1 MIIKSI
7 ELNNFRIYK
16 GYHKIDLSITDKE
29 NIVIISGKNG
39 FGKTTFLMSLVW
51 CLYGR
56 QMCDV
61 DEIYRR
67 EIENNGNYK
76 KYIRNS
82 LNHTASEEG
91 STTFSVAI
99 TFSNV
104 TTIPEVTCNELKI
117 TRTYYTEGSQDENL
131 EILID
136 GMESE
141 LVDEIG
147 KEIFIRDFIM
157 PKEIAKFFFF
167 DAEKIVSLAEIHTE
181 EQQKEL
187 SRAYVEVLGIKQYQD
202 LKEDLEGYLN
212 KLKEETASYKDRT
225 ELERIGIDIEE
236 KNDENEEL
244 QKQLQDLQE
253 NSSLLRYNISL
264 LEEKLIKKGNII
276 TEEEFNELRSRK
288 EDLVKRVDNLQNE
301 LKTYFE
307 IIPFAMT
314 GELLVEVLEQVSNE
328 RKFINGSYDKDKAEE
343 ISSKII
349 DELINIEK
357 PNKFQISYDVQ
368 QFYVENFKLLL
379 KKYLGVEEIQK
390 EERVDIIHNYS
401 ESEVADLRQFANNIK
416 ISFKEKLNSIHI
428 DFIRAKNELNEINK
442 KVRLAEEKSEDA
454 LAKADREQKKKYQ
467 DVYDDLQQLIG
478 VKKQKIQ
485 DNDNFILQQTKRAN
499 SISERLELSKGN
511 LALGEEVGKTI
522 QVLKNFIETFK
533 REKAE
538 SLEKRIEEGL
548 DMLLHK
554 RELVKKVE
562 IKIIGDVVDINLKND
577 KDKYL
582 NKDTF
587 SKGEQQMYATVL
599 LKGLVDES
607 NISFPVFIDSPM
619 QKFDV
624 DHSNSIV
631 RYFYPKVSEQVI
643 IFPLLK
649 KEMTEEEYNLLLPN
663 VSKTYLIR
671 NENNISSFHS
681 VENKEDLFRVFEKE
695 YQNANEF

>member
-16 GYHKIDLSITDKE
+16 GYHKIDLSVTDKE

-51 CLYGR
+51 CLYGK
-56 QMCDV
+56 QMSDV
-61 DEIYRR
+61 DEIYKR

-82 LNHTASEEG
+82 LNHTASAEG

-99 TFSNV
+99 TFANV
-104 TTIPEVTCNELKI
+104 TTIPEVTCNELKVI
-117 TRTYYTEGSQDENL
+117 RTYYTEGSQGEDL
-131 EILID
+131 KILID

-147 KEIFIRDFIM
+147 DEHFIRDFIM

-181 EQQKEL
+181 QQQKDL
-187 SRAYVEVLGIKQYQD
+187 SRAYVEVLGIKQYKD

-212 KLKEETASYKDRT
+212 KLKEDTASYKDRT
-225 ELERIGIDIEE
+225 ELERIGVDIKE
-236 KNDENEEL
+236 KTNENIEL
-244 QKQLQDLQE
+244 QKQLEDLQE
-253 NSSLLRYNISL
+253 NSSLLRYDISL
-264 LEEKLIKKGNII
+264 LEEKLIKKGNVI
-276 TEEEFNELRSRK
+276 TEEEFNELKNRK
-288 EDLVKRVDNLQNE
+288 EDLGKRVDNLQNE
-301 LKTYFE
+301 LRTYFE

-314 GELLVEVLEQVSNE
+314 GGLLVEILEQVSKE
-328 RKFINGSYDKDKAEE
+328 RNFINRSYDKDKAEE

-357 PNKFQISYDVQ
+357 PNNVQISYDVQ
-368 QFYVENFKLLL
+368 QFYVENFKSLL
-379 KKYLGVEEIQK
+379 KKYFGTEEKQK
-390 EERVDIIHNYS
+390 EEVVDIIHNYS
-401 ESEVADLRQFANNIK
+401 ESEAADLRQFANNIK
-416 ISFKEKLNSIHI
+416 ISFKGKLNTIHV
-428 DFIRAKNELNEINK
+428 DFIRSKNELNEINK
-442 KVRLAEEKSEDA
+442 RVRLAEEKSEDA
-454 LAKADREQKKKYQ
+454 LAKADREQKRKFQ
-467 DVYDDLQQLIG
+467 DVYDENQQLIG
-478 VKKQKIQ
+478 ITIQKIQ
-485 DNDNFILQQTKRAN
+485 DNDNFILQQTKKAN
-499 SISERLELSKGN
+499 SISEKLELSKEN
-511 LALGEEVGKTI
+511 LVIGEEVGKTI
-522 QVLKNFIETFK
+522 QILKSFIETFK

-548 DMLLHK
+548 AMLLHK
-554 RELVKKVE
+554 KDLVKKVE
-562 IKIIGDVVDINLKND
+562 IKIIGDIVDINLKGD
-577 KDKYL
+577 RDKYL

-649 KEMTEEEYNLLLPN
+649 KEMTENEYNLLLPN

-671 NENNISSFHS
+671 NEENKSSFQR
-681 VENKEDLFRVFEKE
+681 VENKEDLFIIFEKE
-695 YQNANEF
+695 YQNANEL